1 MGKFEV
7 VTCDNNE
14 EEIRI
19 YKRVKNMAL
28 WCNQHGSVVEK
39 AFKHYKTFA
48 EMPQDLLAMIVSGG
62 CPVVM

>member
-7 VTCDNNE
+7 VTCDDNE

-39 AFKHYKTFA
+39 AFKH
-48 EMPQDLLAMIVSGG
+48 
-62 CPVVM
+62 